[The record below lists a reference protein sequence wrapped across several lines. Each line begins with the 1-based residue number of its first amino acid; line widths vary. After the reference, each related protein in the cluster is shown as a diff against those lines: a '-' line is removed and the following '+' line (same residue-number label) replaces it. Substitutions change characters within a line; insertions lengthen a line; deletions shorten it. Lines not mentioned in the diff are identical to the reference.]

1 MMIKTIVMERQGI
14 LRGTSLTTILEAILS
29 RSLIGP
35 YSFPTE
41 VNLGRLVF
49 WVGVAKKFLHLSL
62 SDWPLADGP
71 IEREPCIALWKTKH
85 CFLDHP
91 SLCNLTSTA
100 SHQCEGVY
108 LTNLHGCLQCWHKPS
123 LIALIWRRLEN
134 HRASLAQRELIIRGD
149 IAEFLL
155 RLAVAPRLLLSPQAP
170 NHTPTLVF
178 SLWLTS
184 FIGTTSALMYGW

>member
-1 MMIKTIVMERQGI
+1 MMIKTTVMERQGI

-71 IEREPCIALWKTKH
+71 IEREPCRALWKPSIVSWTIPL
-85 CFLDHP
+85 FATSHP
-91 SLCNLTSTA
+91 
-100 SHQCEGVY
+100 QPV
-108 LTNLHGCLQCWHKPS
+108 TN
-123 LIALIWRRLEN
+123 A
-134 HRASLAQRELIIRGD
+134 RA
-149 IAEFLL
+149 
-155 RLAVAPRLLLSPQAP
+155 
-170 NHTPTLVF
+170 
-178 SLWLTS
+178 
-184 FIGTTSALMYGW
+184 FI